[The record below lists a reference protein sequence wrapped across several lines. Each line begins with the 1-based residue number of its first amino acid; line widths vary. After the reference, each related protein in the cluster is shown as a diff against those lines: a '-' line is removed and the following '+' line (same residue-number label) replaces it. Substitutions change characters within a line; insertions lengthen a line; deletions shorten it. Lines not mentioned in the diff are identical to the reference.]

1 MINKNDYQT
10 PKPIQD
16 YFDFLNA
23 PDYKHSP
30 FVTKDRI
37 DANFQKYGEA
47 MNTLMV
53 YPDIFADIMTPRNSS
68 FSLFFEQR
76 MVLRSMVR
84 SRQSYFTFTRAFSKS
99 FLAFFS
105 RYTICMFL
113 PRHKTFVTA
122 GTKTQAAQIARE
134 KVVDDLW
141 VKFPLLA
148 NEMQK
153 FRMQGGKL
161 KTPWTDSGDEVTFNF
176 PNGSKFDVI
185 GGQVR
190 GARRN
195 SGLFE
200 EVIEQD
206 QDYINEVVIPLLN
219 IARTDKR
226 NRTNPYEP
234 QSQKI
239 FVTTAGY
246 QQTFSY
252 DKLVET
258 LCYQLI
264 EPNNYTVMGG
274 SYKILLLHGRL
285 AEQTIREL
293 LSSPSFKPESF
304 DREYR
309 SIWSGALAGAAF
321 NPNSITKL
329 RRIKRAEYKA
339 REDVAE
345 APKEKGVPHDF
356 YAISCDVAKDGS
368 ANTAVIVYRVSY
380 GEYACNYRT
389 VYATT
394 IDTSDFEEVANA
406 LKVMVRDYNAEM
418 LIYDANG
425 VGAGLRDWL
434 NKPTITRDGLPMPG
448 YGIIN
453 PPNKEVEAI
462 LIKYRDPSRNI
473 IYEIKSG
480 GNKGSDIHKTFMGKV
495 GSGNIR
501 FLVKS
506 TEALAAFSKNKNF
519 CEMSKFKKDAIMR
532 PYYFIDQLE
541 MEMKNLDI
549 KDTIDN
555 NTTNLYITRRNTNIQ
570 KDFFSAAEYGVY
582 GVSMYKE
589 MPFYQAKAKRKRQI
603 VAFGSTAN
611 TIKSQTRNTNNRR
624 STRSTRR
631 R

>member
-1 MINKNDYQT
+1 MINNETKYVS
-10 PKPIQD
+10 PKPIQN
-16 YFDFLNA
+16 YFDFINA
-23 PDYKHSP
+23 PDYKDSP

-37 DANFQKYGEA
+37 NANFEKYGEA

-53 YPDIFADIMTPRNSS
+53 YPDIFADIMTPKNSS

-76 MVLRSMVR
+76 MVLRTMVR
-84 SRQSYFTFTRAFSKS
+84 SRQSYYTFTRAFSKS

-161 KTPWTDSGDEVTFNF
+161 KIPWTDSGDEVTFNF

-190 GARRN
+190 GSRRN

-219 IARTDKR
+219 VARTNRR
-226 NRTNPYEP
+226 NQINPYEP

-264 EPNNYTVMGG
+264 DPKNYTVMGG
-274 SYKILLLHGRL
+274 SYKVLLLHGRL

-309 SIWSGALAGAAF
+309 SIWSTALAGAAF
-321 NPNSITKL
+321 NPNSISKL

-339 REDVAE
+339 REQGE
-345 APKEKGVPHDF
+345 TEKGTPNDF
-356 YAISCDVAKDGS
+356 YAIACDVAKDGS
-368 ANTAVIVYRVSY
+368 ANTAVIIYRVSY
-380 GEYACNYRT
+380 GEYAFNYRAI
-389 VYATT
+389 YATT
-394 IDTSDFEEVANA
+394 IDTTDFEEVANA
-406 LKVMVRDYNAEM
+406 LKILARDYNAEM

-434 NKPTITRDGLPMPG
+434 NKPTVTKDGLQLPG

-453 PPNKEVEAI
+453 PPNKEVEDI

-480 GNKGSDIHKTFMGKV
+480 GNKGSDIHKVFMGKI

-532 PYYFIDQLE
+532 PYYYIDQLE
-541 MEMKNLDI
+541 LEMKNLDI
-549 KDTIDN
+549 KDTVDN
-555 NTTNLYITRRNTNIQ
+555 NSTNLYIVRRNNNIQ

-582 GVSMYKE
+582 GVMMYKE
-589 MPFYQAKAKRKRQI
+589 MPYYQAKAKRKRQI
-603 VAFGSTAN
+603 VAFGSGTTNSAAVSN
-611 TIKSQTRNTNNRR
+611 RRNTHR
-624 STRSTRR
+624 SLQRKR
-631 R
+631 